1 MAEAVIVDV
10 VRTPIGRGKPIVG
23 DLSGVHAVKLLAESY
38 RALLER
44 NDVDAADV
52 EQAYAGCVTQ
62 AGEQSNNLAKNA
74 WLQLG
79 QAYTAGCSTIDT
91 QCGSAQTANHI
102 MSALIAAGQCNI
114 GIAGGVEAM
123 SRVGLGASAINGPGY
138 FMTDDWPYPD
148 GAQSQFDAAERIAKN
163 RGITR
168 QDIDELAVRS
178 HTRAIEGWDN
188 GWFTQVVPV
197 EAPVIGAD
205 GQPTGETKLVSRDQG
220 MRETT
225 MDSLA
230 NLRVLSEGGIH
241 TAGTSSQ
248 VSDGSAAVLWMS
260 ADEAKARGLKP
271 RARIIQG
278 VVAGSDP
285 YYLLD
290 GPVNATELL
299 FKKTGMNM
307 NDIDIVEI
315 NEAFASVVLSWQ
327 RVFNADMDKVNCKGG
342 AIAMGHPVG
351 STGARLIGE
360 ALIEM
365 ERQDKSTAL
374 ITMCCGA
381 SNGTGTIIE
390 RL

>member
-10 VRTPIGRGKPIVG
+10 VRTPIGRGKPGVG
-23 DLSGVHAVKLLAESY
+23 DLSGLHAVKLLAESY
-38 RALLER
+38 KSILER
-44 NDVDAADV
+44 NNLDSKDI
-52 EQAYAGCVTQ
+52 EQIYAGCVTQ
-62 AGEQSNNLAKNA
+62 AGEQACNLGKNA

-79 QAYTAGCSTIDT
+79 QEYTAGCSTIDT
-91 QCGSAQTANHI
+91 QCGSAQAANHL
-102 MSALIAAGQCNI
+102 MSALITAGQADI
-114 GIAGGVEAM
+114 GIAAGVEAM
-123 SRVGLGASAINGPGY
+123 SRVGLGANVMNGPGH
-138 FMTDDWPYPD
+138 FMTDDWPHPD
-148 GAQSQFDAAERIAKN
+148 AAQSQFEAAERIAKN

-168 QDIDELAVRS
+168 EDVDQLAVRS
-178 HTRAIEGWDN
+178 HTKAIEAWDN
-188 GWFTQVVPV
+188 GHFEQVVPV
-197 EAPVIGAD
+197 EAPVIDDQGN
-205 GQPTGETKLVSRDQG
+205 PTGETKLVSRDQG

-230 NLRVLSEGGIH
+230 NLKTMVEGGVI

-248 VSDGSAAVLWMS
+248 ISDGSAAVLWMS
-260 ADEAKARGLKP
+260 AEEAKARGLKP

-278 VVAGSDP
+278 VVAGCDP

-290 GPVNATELL
+290 GPVDATNLL

-307 NDIDIVEI
+307 NDIDLVEI

-327 RVFNADMDKVNCKGG
+327 RVFDADMSKVNTKGG
-342 AIAMGHPVG
+342 AIALGHPVG
-351 STGARLIGE
+351 ATGARLIGE
-360 ALIEM
+360 AVCEL
-365 ERQDKSTAL
+365 ERQDKNIAL

>member
-23 DLSGVHAVKLLAESY
+23 DLSGVHAVELLAKCY
-38 RALLER
+38 RALVER
-44 NDVDAADV
+44 NGLEYGDV

-62 AGEQSNNLAKNA
+62 AGEQSNNIGKNA
-74 WLQLG
+74 WLSLG
-79 QAYTAGCSTIDT
+79 ESYTAGCSTIDT
-91 QCGSAQTANHI
+91 QCGSAQAANHL
-102 MSALIAAGQCNI
+102 MSALITAGQANI
-114 GIAGGVEAM
+114 GIAAGVEAM
-123 SRVGLGASAINGPGY
+123 SRVGLGASAMHGPGY
-138 FMTDDWPYPD
+138 FVTDNWPWD
-148 GAQSQFDAAERIAKN
+148 QAMSQFESAERIAKN

-168 QDIDELAVRS
+168 QDIDELACESQR
-178 HTRAIEGWDN
+178 RAIAAWDA
-188 GWFTQVVPV
+188 GWFPQVINV
-197 EAPVIGAD
+197 EAPVLGED
-205 GQPTGETKLVSRDQG
+205 GQPTGETRTVSRDQG

-225 MDSLA
+225 MEGLA
-230 NLRVLSEGGIH
+230 NLKVMAEGGIH

-260 ADEAKARGLKP
+260 AEEAKARGLKP

-278 VVAGSDP
+278 VVAGTDP

-290 GPVNATELL
+290 GPVDATNLL
-299 FKKTGMNM
+299 FKKTGMTM
-307 NDIDIVEI
+307 SDIDLVEI

-327 RVFNADMDKVNCKGG
+327 RVFDADMSKVNCKGG
-342 AIAMGHPVG
+342 AIALGHPVG

-360 ALIEM
+360 AVCEL
-365 ERQDKSTAL
+365 ERKDQNIAL

-381 SNGTGTIIE
+381 ANGTGTIIE